1 MAYRKKIEYWL
12 ENDCKTLPNAELDLV
27 HSSNSG
33 YLWHLTVMTTEF
45 EIEYNDSGYL
55 TLSSLPRK
63 GYLISEVREIY
74 QGDISK
80 ESYSTMIGLL
90 ADNLTDLWV

>member
-1 MAYRKKIEYWL
+1 
-12 ENDCKTLPNAELDLV
+12 
-27 HSSNSG
+27 
-33 YLWHLTVMTTEF
+33 MTTEF

>member
-12 ENDCKTLPNAELDLV
+12 ENDCKIWSDAELDLV